1 MTNNEG
7 IPLQS
12 TMNNQDT
19 VQVSLFTSNIM
30 LVSGKVT
37 VKARKNS
44 SGNFPGGPNIL
55 FEQQD
60 CL

>member
-12 TMNNQDT
+12 TMNNKDT

-30 LVSGKVT
+30 LVLGKIT
-37 VKARKNS
+37 EKARK
-44 SGNFPGGPNIL
+44 F
-55 FEQQD
+55 FM
-60 CL
+60 